1 LINDLI
7 GAKLFCDAVQVNI
20 RLLIA
25 SSLQTV
31 IYGYD
36 WLRLCIQEWKCVWN
50 LNVH

>member
-25 SSLQTV
+25 S
-31 IYGYD
+31 
-36 WLRLCIQEWKCVWN
+36 
-50 LNVH
+50 